1 MNTKVAQNEVRKNI
15 IELFEINNLS
25 EDKQEETISRIGK
38 IIFQSVL
45 MRVLPILTEE
55 ELAQYE
61 KLVENNVE
69 PDALL
74 DFFFE
79 RIPSFLQIVAAEA
92 ENFKKESTEVLSQ
105 IK

>member
-1 MNTKVAQNEVRKNI
+1 MNIKTGKSEIRDNI
-15 IELFEINNLS
+15 ITLFEIDKLP

-45 MRVLPILTEE
+45 VRVLPVLSEE

-61 KLVENNVE
+61 KLVEDNAT
-69 PDALL
+69 PDVLL

-79 RIPSFLQIVAAEA
+79 KIPSFLQIIVEET
-92 ENFKKESTEVLSQ
+92 ENFRKESAEILEQ

>member
-1 MNTKVAQNEVRKNI
+1 MNTKNTQLEIRNNI
-15 IELFEINNLS
+15 ITLFEIDKLP

-45 MRVLPILTEE
+45 VRVLPFLEEE

-61 KLVENNVE
+61 KLVEDGVG
-69 PDALL
+69 PDVLL

-79 RIPSFLQIVAAEA
+79 KVPSFLQIVAEET
-92 ENFKKESTEVLSQ
+92 ENFRKDSAEVLKQ
-105 IK
+105 MK

>member
-1 MNTKVAQNEVRKNI
+1 MDTKIAKEDVRKNI
-15 IELFEINNLS
+15 IELFNINDLP
-25 EDKQEETISRIGK
+25 EEKQEETITRIGK

-45 MRVLPILTEE
+45 LRVLPLLNEE

-61 KLVENNVE
+61 KLLEENA
-69 PDALL
+69 DADVLL

-79 RIPSFLQIVAAEA
+79 KVPGFLKIIAEES
-92 ENFKKESTEVLSQ
+92 ENFRKDSEEMLEQ